1 MKRKKR
7 ALPSS
12 SAMTALLLSF
22 SMLLLW
28 GVSMACVTNVT
39 AEYAASRMLTDY
51 SEFASVLAR
60 RNYDES
66 VGEGNTPG
74 ENLLARRQWGAV
86 LDGGRAESFLSGTA
100 WADGED
106 GFLLPLAANDTVS
119 SAAAVFDAE
128 GNLLAYSWEDFFV
141 FAWQTEE
148 EWKSGEDV
156 PSRFARARFDRACLT
171 EAGAELEDGLALPF
185 FAEAMR
191 FTGTFDGMDFTPS
204 VIEYVSDEDFSRA
217 LSDMGSGSFTVSG
230 VVEEYELPWR
240 LLYENPGAV
249 PSVAEQV
256 VFYSDRIDLCLAR
269 PSPSFSYDGKQYEEL
284 KDFICELGPVLIRSS
299 GVRSR
304 FEGTDL
310 LIPSASYC
318 IRSDGVTWP
327 ESNWF
332 HPETSDGQE
341 LLFCTVSVVVGSPWR
356 MAMSQLKSVYL
367 GSFLLAAALALL
379 LWTLLRRRLIVP
391 ARLVAE
397 ELAKDERTGWS
408 APPRRVWREGQR
420 LFEGLARVRGVLQ
433 EDAGELGRQK
443 NEITRLNTVLQYA
456 EDAEA
461 NRRQLTSSIAHE
473 LKTPLAV
480 VHSYAEGLKE
490 RIAEK
495 KRDQYLDVILSET
508 ERMDAMVLEM
518 LDLSR
523 LEAGRVKLSRDEFS
537 LPALTRAVFDK
548 LERAIEAKELRLTL
562 NLPRELT
569 VTADESRIAQVIE
582 NFASNAVKYTP
593 AGGCVEATLGRERGG
608 ITFTVTNDS
617 APLSE
622 EALRRVWDTF
632 YRADESR
639 SGGGTGL
646 GFAIARNI
654 IELHGGRCFA
664 YNTEKG
670 VAFGF
675 TI

>member
-1 MKRKKR
+1 M
-7 ALPSS
+7 
-12 SAMTALLLSF
+12 
-22 SMLLLW
+22 
-28 GVSMACVTNVT
+28 
-39 AEYAASRMLTDY
+39 
-51 SEFASVLAR
+51 
-60 RNYDES
+60 
-66 VGEGNTPG
+66 
-74 ENLLARRQWGAV
+74 
-86 LDGGRAESFLSGTA
+86 
-100 WADGED
+100 
-106 GFLLPLAANDTVS
+106 
-119 SAAAVFDAE
+119 
-128 GNLLAYSWEDFFV
+128 
-141 FAWQTEE
+141 
-148 EWKSGEDV
+148 
-156 PSRFARARFDRACLT
+156 
-171 EAGAELEDGLALPF
+171 
-185 FAEAMR
+185 
-191 FTGTFDGMDFTPS
+191 
-204 VIEYVSDEDFSRA
+204 
-217 LSDMGSGSFTVSG
+217 
-230 VVEEYELPWR
+230 
-240 LLYENPGAV
+240 
-249 PSVAEQV
+249 
-256 VFYSDRIDLCLAR
+256 
-269 PSPSFSYDGKQYEEL
+269 
-284 KDFICELGPVLIRSS
+284 LIRSS

-379 LWTLLRRRLIVP
+379 LWMLLRRRLIVP

-495 KRDQYLDVILSET
+495 KRDRYLDVILSET

-562 NLPRELT
+562 NLPGELT

-646 GFAIARNI
+646 GLAIARNI

>member
-1 MKRKKR
+1 MNHRILIVEDEAKLREVLCDYFRSRGELPAQAADGAQVLGMLEEDEFDAVLLDILMPGLDGLSVCR
-7 ALPSS
+7 AVRRTSGVPIVFL
-12 SAMTALLLSF
+12 TALLLSF

-106 GFLLPLAANDTVS
+106 GFLLPPAANDTVS
-119 SAAAVFDAE
+119 SAAAVFD
-128 GNLLAYSWEDFFV
+128 
-141 FAWQTEE
+141 
-148 EWKSGEDV
+148 
-156 PSRFARARFDRACLT
+156 
-171 EAGAELEDGLALPF
+171 
-185 FAEAMR
+185 
-191 FTGTFDGMDFTPS
+191 
-204 VIEYVSDEDFSRA
+204 
-217 LSDMGSGSFTVSG
+217 
-230 VVEEYELPWR
+230 
-240 LLYENPGAV
+240 
-249 PSVAEQV
+249 AEQV

-341 LLFCTVSVVVGSPWR
+341 LLFCTVSVVVGFPWR

-408 APPRRVWREGQR
+408 APSRRVWREGQR
-420 LFEGLARVRGVLQ
+420 LFEGLARVRRVLQ

-495 KRDQYLDVILSET
+495 KRDRYLDVILSET

-548 LERAIEAKELRLTL
+548 LERAIE
-562 NLPRELT
+562 
-569 VTADESRIAQVIE
+569 
-582 NFASNAVKYTP
+582 
-593 AGGCVEATLGRERGG
+593 
-608 ITFTVTNDS
+608 
-617 APLSE
+617 
-622 EALRRVWDTF
+622 
-632 YRADESR
+632 SR

-646 GFAIARNI
+646 GLAIAKNI